1 VYGHLDLEWFSPIES
16 HTAQHHAHRSEE
28 HPKVSI
34 DSMGLAKVPDVM
46 TGMVTSEGSV
56 PVPKEVL
63 AKKDQDLVS
72 KKPACKKAPAASPG
86 MLKTVCMNAVEVKN
100 MGLKAKNAEKRK
112 AEAMAKNK
120 ANRVIF
126 ERYMEKSHKAV
137 PSKTARL
144 GLLPGGCPKCRWMA
158 GCTDSCW
165 SQRLKLK

>member
-1 VYGHLDLEWFSPIES
+1 
-16 HTAQHHAHRSEE
+16 
-28 HPKVSI
+28 
-34 DSMGLAKVPDVM
+34 MGLAKVPDVM

-56 PVPKEVL
+56 PLPKEVL
-63 AKKDQDLVS
+63 AKKEQGLA
-72 KKPACKKAPAASPG
+72 KKPACQKAPAASPG
-86 MLKTVCMNAVEVKN
+86 MLMIADEVKKT
-100 MGLKAKNAEKRK
+100 GVKAKNAEKSK
-112 AEAMAKNK
+112 AEAIAKNK
-120 ANRVIF
+120 AKRVIF